1 MAQLE
6 VSNLSFSYSGA
17 DAPTLS
23 GISFSVEKGQFVAI
37 CGATG
42 SGKTTLLRCLKRELT
57 PLGQLSGEIRCSGQ
71 PLSALDERTAARSIG
86 FVMQRPE
93 EQIVTDKVWHE
104 LAFGLENL
112 GTDRQTMRRRV
123 SEMASYFGI
132 EQWFDRSTDQLSG
145 GQKQL
150 LNLAAVMV
158 TDPDILILDEPTAQL
173 DPIAAADF
181 LSTLR
186 RLNRDLAVTVIIVE
200 HRLEDVIPDCDRLL
214 VLEKGRLLDYDSP
227 RVAAGRLGSHP
238 ALLEA
243 MPAAVRLYNALSP
256 EHDNCPLSVREG
268 REFISSHFGN
278 HVSQLPE
285 EEHHHSGKSALEFPG
300 ACSAIPA
307 ILPTCSEAST

>member
-104 LAFGLENL
+104 LAFGLESL
-112 GTDRQTMRRRV
+112 GYDTPTIRRRV
-123 SEMASYFGI
+123 AEIAAFFGI
-132 EQWFDRSTDQLSG
+132 AYSGCFYSVIDVRQTDVRI
-145 GQKQL
+145 
-150 LNLAAVMV
+150 LA
-158 TDPDILILDEPTAQL
+158 
-173 DPIAAADF
+173 IA
-181 LSTLR
+181 
-186 RLNRDLAVTVIIVE
+186 E
-200 HRLEDVIPDCDRLL
+200 
-214 VLEKGRLLDYDSP
+214 
-227 RVAAGRLGSHP
+227 
-238 ALLEA
+238 
-243 MPAAVRLYNALSP
+243 ALSP
-256 EHDNCPLSVREG
+256 AVILTDVANEAHARKLFADTPWDVALVEEPLSAD
-268 REFISSHFGN
+268 SDDNAPHDDA
-278 HVSQLPE
+278 
-285 EEHHHSGKSALEFPG
+285 EHQ
-300 ACSAIPA
+300 
-307 ILPTCSEAST
+307 